1 MEVATLIHNCS
12 SIYISSFPESG
23 YSKSKGRPWLSGY
36 REDSQV
42 KNDLVNILINSSIS
56 KVIAVATTT
65 SNQYKTNKLLREVGF
80 KRLPGVTMNLHKK
93 MYLWQLDLIKFRNNY
108 NKPKETDGRK
118 NS

>member
-1 MEVATLIHNCS
+1 MEVDTLLRNCS
-12 SIYISSFPESG
+12 SIYICSFPESG
-23 YSKSKGRPWLSGY
+23 YSNSKGKPWLHGY
-36 REDSQV
+36 REEQV
-42 KNDLVNILINSSIS
+42 KNELVNLLINSSIS